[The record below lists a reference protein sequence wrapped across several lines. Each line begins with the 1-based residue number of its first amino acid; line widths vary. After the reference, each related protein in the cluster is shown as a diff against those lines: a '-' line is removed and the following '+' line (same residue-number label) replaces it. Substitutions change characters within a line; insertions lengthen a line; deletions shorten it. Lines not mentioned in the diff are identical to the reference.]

1 MTFPNPAPGLADSRI
16 SVLGLPGLA
25 GQMPAPPEGVRGPAP
40 APPRLLSH
48 PGLVSAALALAH
60 QELVLWMLFSGVCVC
75 VCVCVL
81 GPGNFHLPEA
91 VSLLF
96 GRGEDSRTRRS
107 GFRSGLC
114 MTSSGTQ
121 GCSVPSLGCRLLVLE
136 MRV

>member
-25 GQMPAPPEGVRGPAP
+25 GQMPAPPEGLRGP

-75 VCVCVL
+75 VL
-81 GPGNFHLPEA
+81 GPGKFHLPEA

-114 MTSSGTQ
+114 MTSLGTQ
-121 GCSVPSLGCRLLVLE
+121 GCSVPSLGC
-136 MRV
+136 

>member
-25 GQMPAPPEGVRGPAP
+25 GQMPAPPEGLRGP

-75 VCVCVL
+75 WGLGSFTSQKLLVFSLEGVRIL
-81 GPGNFHLPEA
+81 GPGEVA
-91 VSLLF
+91 
-96 GRGEDSRTRRS
+96 
-107 GFRSGLC
+107 SGLG
-114 MTSSGTQ
+114 SA
-121 GCSVPSLGCRLLVLE
+121 
-136 MRV
+136 